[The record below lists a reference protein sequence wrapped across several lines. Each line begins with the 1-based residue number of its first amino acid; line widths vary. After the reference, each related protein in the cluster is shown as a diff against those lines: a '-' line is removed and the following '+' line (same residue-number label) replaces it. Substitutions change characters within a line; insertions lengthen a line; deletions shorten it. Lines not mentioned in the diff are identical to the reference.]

1 MSSEI
6 RDRLYR
12 SGVVPVM
19 VIDDAAHAVPLARA
33 LLAGGIDVIE
43 ITFRTPAA
51 ADAIGR
57 IVDQMPQMLVGA
69 GTLLTGDQ
77 ARQATRAGAVFGV
90 STGLNPN
97 VVRAA
102 QDAGMLF
109 MPGIATPTD
118 IEAAVELGCTA
129 LKFFP
134 AEPIGGLAYL
144 KSVAAPYSHL
154 GLKYC
159 PLGGVSTKNVRD
171 YLSEPIVLCG
181 GGSWI
186 AKRDRIAAEDWTGI
200 TATARDA
207 RQAAQDARGEAG

>member
-6 RDRLYR
+6 CDRLYR

-43 ITFRTPAA
+43 ITYRTAA
-51 ADAIGR
+51 APEAIR
-57 IVDQMPQMLVGA
+57 AIASEMPEMLVGA
-69 GTLLTGDQ
+69 GTVLRPEHAEE
-77 ARQATRAGAVFGV
+77 ARQAGAVFAV
-90 STGLNPN
+90 APGLNSN

-102 QDAGMLF
+102 RDAGLVF

-134 AEPIGGLAYL
+134 AEPIGGLKYL
-144 KSVAAPYSHL
+144 KSIAAPYNHL
-154 GLKYC
+154 GLRYC
-159 PLGGVSTKNVRD
+159 PLGGVSTKNVRE
-171 YLSEPIVLCG
+171 YLSEPIVLCC

-186 AKRDRIAAEDWTGI
+186 AKRDRIAAEDWPAI
-200 TATARDA
+200 AATARDA
-207 RQAAQDARGEAG
+207 HQAVREVRSESQ